1 MTSIPSKAIQSIRK
15 IISCWAFF
23 MVTAC
28 STEKASIDQPSMA
41 ELDANPAVANIDVVI
56 VTNLGDITL
65 SLNAEQAPISVAN
78 FLSYVDSGFYQQ
90 TIFHRVIDNFM
101 IQGGGFDAAMK
112 KKTTQAP
119 INNEADNG
127 LLNATGTIAM
137 ARTNAP
143 HSATSQFFINVND
156 NAFLNHRGKNAAG
169 WGYAVFGQVTAG
181 MDVVNSIK
189 SVPTGR
195 LNGMGD
201 VPNGSPERHGRCS
214 QYAYYY

>member
-1 MTSIPSKAIQSIRK
+1 MMSISSQTIQSIRK
-15 IISCWAFF
+15 VISCWAFF

-28 STEKASIDQPSMA
+28 SAEKASIDQSLMA
-41 ELDANPAVANIDVVI
+41 ELDANPAVANVDVVI

-201 VPNGSPERHGRCS
+201 VPNTPIIIERISRIDS
-214 QYAYYY
+214 AE